1 MSDYDNTNKGA
12 AFAPFPDQKFVLSG
26 KLNIEGIE
34 KQCVYIAGTTQ
45 GGKRVMRVYQE
56 LGIMFENESDNERAP
71 NYSGTIQDHLKEEMK
86 IAAWKRQQENTGNN
100 YLSISIS
107 EKQNSSE
114 YKASNNEQEVST
126 GKEMEDEIPF

>member
-26 KLNIEGIE
+26 KLNIEGVE

-45 GGKRVMRVYQE
+45 GGKRIMRLYQE

-71 NYSGTIQDHLKEEMK
+71 NYSGTIQDHSTKEMK
-86 IAAWKRQQENTGNN
+86 IAAWKRQQENTVKN

-107 EKQNSSE
+107 EKQTEDSYRND
-114 YKASNNEQEVST
+114 KQQVST
-126 GKEMEDEIPF
+126 GKQMEDEIPF

>member
-26 KLNIEGIE
+26 KLNIEGVE

-45 GGKRVMRVYQE
+45 GGKRVIRVYQE

-86 IAAWKRQQENTGNN
+86 IAAWKRKQENTGNN
-100 YLSISIS
+100 YLSITVS
-107 EKQNSSE
+107 EKQNSSG
-114 YKASNNEQEVST
+114 YQASNNEEEFST
-126 GKEMEDEIPF
+126 SKEMEDEIPF

>member
-1 MSDYDNTNKGA
+1 MSDYANTNKGA

-26 KLNIEGIE
+26 KLNIEGVE

-107 EKQNSSE
+107 EKQTEDSYRND
-114 YKASNNEQEVST
+114 KQQVST
-126 GKEMEDEIPF
+126 GKQMEDEIPF

>member
-26 KLNIEGIE
+26 KLNIEGVE

-107 EKQNSSE
+107 EKQNSGGHQ
-114 YKASNNEQEVST
+114 ASNNEQEEST
-126 GKEMEDEIPF
+126 GKQIEDEIPF

>member
-107 EKQNSSE
+107 EKQTEDSYRND
-114 YKASNNEQEVST
+114 KQQVST

>member
-107 EKQNSSE
+107 EKQNSGGHQ
-114 YKASNNEQEVST
+114 ASNNEQEEST
-126 GKEMEDEIPF
+126 GKQMEDEIPF

>member
-26 KLNIEGIE
+26 KLNIAGLE

-107 EKQNSSE
+107 EKQTEDSYRND
-114 YKASNNEQEVST
+114 KQQVST

>member
-107 EKQNSSE
+107 EKQTEDSYRND
-114 YKASNNEQEVST
+114 KQQVST
-126 GKEMEDEIPF
+126 GKQMEDEIPF

>member
-12 AFAPFPDQKFVLSG
+12 AFAPFPNQKLVLSG
-26 KLNIEGIE
+26 PLNIEGVE
-34 KQCVYIAGTTQ
+34 KQCVYIKDTTKT
-45 GGKRVMRVYQE
+45 GKRIMRVYQE

-114 YKASNNEQEVST
+114 YQTSNNEQQVST
-126 GKEMEDEIPF
+126 SKQIEDEIPF

>member
-100 YLSISIS
+100 YLTITIS
-107 EKQNSSE
+107 EKQNSGGHQ
-114 YKASNNEQEVST
+114 ASNNEQEEST
-126 GKEMEDEIPF
+126 GKQMEDEIPF

>member
-45 GGKRVMRVYQE
+45 GGKRVIRVYQE
-56 LGIMFENESDNERAP
+56 LGIMFENESDNESAP

-107 EKQNSSE
+107 EKQTEDSYRNDR
-114 YKASNNEQEVST
+114 QQVST

>member
-114 YKASNNEQEVST
+114 YQTSNNEQQVST
-126 GKEMEDEIPF
+126 SKQIEDEIPF

>member
-26 KLNIEGIE
+26 KLNIEGVE

-56 LGIMFENESDNERAP
+56 LGIMFENESDNEKAP

-107 EKQNSSE
+107 EKQNSGGHQ
-114 YKASNNEQEVST
+114 ASNNEQEEST
-126 GKEMEDEIPF
+126 GKQIEDEIPF

>member
-100 YLSISIS
+100 YLSITVS
-107 EKQNSSE
+107 EKQNSSGHQ
-114 YKASNNEQEVST
+114 ASNNKQEIST
-126 GKEMEDEIPF
+126 SKEMEDEIPF

>member
-26 KLNIEGIE
+26 KLNIEGVE

-107 EKQNSSE
+107 EKQNSSGHQ
-114 YKASNNEQEVST
+114 ASNNEQEVST
-126 GKEMEDEIPF
+126 SKQIEDEIPF

>member
-56 LGIMFENESDNERAP
+56 IGIMFENESDNERAP

-107 EKQNSSE
+107 EKQNSGGHQ
-114 YKASNNEQEVST
+114 ASNNEQEEST

>member
-107 EKQNSSE
+107 EKQNSGE
-114 YKASNNEQEVST
+114 YQASNNEQEVST
-126 GKEMEDEIPF
+126 SKQIEDEIPF

>member
-107 EKQNSSE
+107 EKQNSGGHQ
-114 YKASNNEQEVST
+114 ASNNEQEEST
-126 GKEMEDEIPF
+126 GKQIEDEIPF

>member
-26 KLNIEGIE
+26 KLNIEGVE

-71 NYSGTIQDHLKEEMK
+71 NYSGTIQDHSTKEMK
-86 IAAWKRQQENTGNN
+86 IAAWKRQQENTSNN
-100 YLSISIS
+100 YLSISCLLYTS
-107 EKQNSSE
+107 PSPRDR
-114 YKASNNEQEVST
+114 
-126 GKEMEDEIPF
+126 G

>member
-26 KLNIEGIE
+26 KLNIEGVE

-107 EKQNSSE
+107 EKQNSGE
-114 YKASNNEQEVST
+114 YQASNNEQEVST
-126 GKEMEDEIPF
+126 GKQIEDEIPF

>member
-107 EKQNSSE
+107 EKQTEESYRND
-114 YKASNNEQEVST
+114 KQQVST
-126 GKEMEDEIPF
+126 GKQMEDEIPF

>member
-56 LGIMFENESDNERAP
+56 LGIMFENESDNEKAP

-107 EKQNSSE
+107 EKQNSGGHQ
-114 YKASNNEQEVST
+114 ASNNEQEEST
-126 GKEMEDEIPF
+126 GKQIEDEIPF

>member
-26 KLNIEGIE
+26 KLNIEGVE

-45 GGKRVMRVYQE
+45 GGKRVIRVYQE

-100 YLSISIS
+100 YLSITVS
-107 EKQNSSE
+107 EKQNSSG
-114 YKASNNEQEVST
+114 YQASNNEEEFST
-126 GKEMEDEIPF
+126 SKEMEDEIPF

>member
-45 GGKRVMRVYQE
+45 GGKRVIRVYQE

-100 YLSISIS
+100 YLSITVS
-107 EKQNSSE
+107 EKQNSSG
-114 YKASNNEQEVST
+114 YQASNNEEEFST
-126 GKEMEDEIPF
+126 SKEMEDEIPF

>member
-107 EKQNSSE
+107 EKQTEDSYRNDR
-114 YKASNNEQEVST
+114 QQVST
-126 GKEMEDEIPF
+126 GKQIEDEIPF

>member
-26 KLNIEGIE
+26 KLNIEGVE

-71 NYSGTIQDHLKEEMK
+71 NYSGTIQDHSTKEMK

-107 EKQNSSE
+107 EKQTEESYRND
-114 YKASNNEQEVST
+114 KQQVST
-126 GKEMEDEIPF
+126 GKQMEDEIPF

>member
-56 LGIMFENESDNERAP
+56 IGIMFENESDNERAP

-100 YLSISIS
+100 YLSITVS
-107 EKQNSSE
+107 EKQNSSG
-114 YKASNNEQEVST
+114 YQASNNEEEFST
-126 GKEMEDEIPF
+126 GKQIEDEIPF

>member
-100 YLSISIS
+100 YLSITIS
-107 EKQNSSE
+107 EKQNSSGHQ
-114 YKASNNEQEVST
+114 ASNNEQEVST

>member
-107 EKQNSSE
+107 EKQTEDSYRNDR
-114 YKASNNEQEVST
+114 QQVST
-126 GKEMEDEIPF
+126 GKQIEDEVPF

>member
-45 GGKRVMRVYQE
+45 GGKRVIRVYQE

-107 EKQNSSE
+107 EKQNSGGHQ
-114 YKASNNEQEVST
+114 ASNNEQEEST
-126 GKEMEDEIPF
+126 GKQMEDEIPF

>member
-107 EKQNSSE
+107 EKQNSGGHQ
-114 YKASNNEQEVST
+114 ASNNEQEEST

>member
-86 IAAWKRQQENTGNN
+86 IAAWKRVQENTSNN

-114 YKASNNEQEVST
+114 YQASNNEQEVST